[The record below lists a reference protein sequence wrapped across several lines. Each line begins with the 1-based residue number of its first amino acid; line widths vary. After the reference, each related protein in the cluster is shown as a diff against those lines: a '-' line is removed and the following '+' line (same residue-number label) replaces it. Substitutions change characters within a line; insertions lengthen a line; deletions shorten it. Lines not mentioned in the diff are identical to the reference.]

1 MRLPY
6 LMRLK
11 RLPHLMGLP
20 AFLFVVSLFHIA
32 LTTCGKDSPTRPNSP
47 NPAPP
52 TPVVSVA
59 TRIELK
65 PPSATL
71 DSVGDTIKITARVL
85 DQHNAPI
92 PSAVVTWSSSDASVV
107 TVNASGLVTATG
119 NGTATVTARSG
130 TATSIVPVTVMQV
143 AVSIV
148 IEPSA
153 VTLMSLGSTI
163 QLTATVV
170 DRNGQPITDI
180 VITWQSSNTT
190 VATVSASGLVTAF
203 GIGTATITALSG
215 SIARTVSVVVTDT
228 ARDRDALVALYH
240 STNGPEWTHSTNWLS
255 ESPLNTWYGVNTD
268 DTGQVTSLELAGNH
282 LSGPIP
288 VELGNLKNLSYI
300 RLHANGLSGPIPP
313 ALGQLRYLTV
323 LGLGSN
329 ELTDPI
335 PPELSELQNL
345 EQLYLYNNRFKD
357 PIPVELGQL
366 KNLRELRLDGNK
378 LPGPIPAELGQLK
391 NLEILALG
399 SNQFSGTIPVELGQL
414 QSLESLYLG
423 SNLLSG
429 SIPSELGQ
437 LLNLREL
444 GLGGNQLS
452 GSIPGELG
460 KLQSLTSLSLSNNNL
475 SGSIPSK
482 LGNLQKLTYLGAFF
496 NQLTGSIPPDLGQLQ
511 NLESLQLYFN
521 HLSGSIPN
529 ELGQLQNLRRLGLSH
544 NSGLEG
550 PLPETFIM
558 LSKLVDLDLSNT
570 QICVP
575 ATDQFQT
582 WVEGVAF
589 DVGSPPLCSGFQR
602 DALITLYENTNG
614 TEWTKSNNWNT
625 FKPLS
630 EWYGI
635 TTNEIGQVTGID
647 LVNNNLSGTLPG
659 RLSDLDHLTTL
670 NLSFNTELSGSIPLS
685 YTSLGLESLLLE
697 GTSICAPR
705 TSAIQEWLSGLQQ
718 RSVSE
723 CAQTQQG
730 YYALE
735 TLYHNANGPSWKDNT
750 NWLSDEPINN
760 WYGVRANALGE
771 VYELRLQNNNL
782 RGTIPAELG
791 QLRSLKELSLDSNE
805 LSGSI
810 PAELGQ
816 LQNLISLSLND
827 NELSGSIPIEL
838 GQLQSL
844 TILSLDNGNLSGSI
858 PPELSQLQN
867 LESLSLRSNLL
878 AGPIPPELG
887 QLQNLTTL
895 SLIDNSLFG
904 SIPAELGRL
913 QNLEDLLLTGNILS
927 GTIPAEL
934 GQLQSLENLWL
945 YSNRLS
951 GAIPAELGNLQSIV
965 WLLLDENELS
975 GSIPAELGRLQSLTN
990 LSLGSNKL
998 SGTIPAELGRLQG
1011 LFSLSLYDND
1021 LSGPIP
1027 AELGQSRN
1035 LDNLLLS
1042 GNRLSGKIPPEL
1054 GHLQNLRTL
1063 WLHNNELTGNIP
1075 IAFGDLSNLRHL
1087 SLSGNTSMSGSIPTT
1102 LTRLTLDE
1110 LLLGGT
1116 QLCAPSD
1123 ARFQEWLGMIG
1134 ETFVAPCIIDTRK
1147 PWVYLTQAT
1156 QSLEYPVPLVAGED
1170 AFLRVFVSTETYAAA
1185 TVPAVRAIFYKE
1197 GSEAHRVEIP
1207 GSGNPIPSEI
1217 DEGDLHASANARIP
1231 GSIVTPGLEMVLEI
1245 DPENELNPSLE
1256 IPGRVPSEGRMVVD
1270 VAVMPLLDLTVV
1282 PFLWDKAPNDLTIL
1296 DQVEGLTEESDLFRY
1311 TRDILPVGD
1320 FSVRIRESVWT
1331 STNPVFSEPLH
1342 RFAGAILEETAA
1354 IRAMDGA
1361 SGHYM
1366 GVLSRGGGIA
1376 LTGNRVFASAL
1387 RDETIAHE
1395 LGHNMNLDHAPC
1407 GNPGGIDP
1415 GFPYED
1421 GTIGAWGYDLHN
1433 DILVSP
1439 HNTHDIMSY
1448 CRPEWI
1454 SDYNFSKA
1462 LKYRLSEE
1470 QAPVMAAAFASVS
1483 GGLLV
1488 WGGVNET
1495 AEIALHPSF
1504 AVDAPPL
1511 LPNRDGP
1518 YRLTGEDR
1526 NGAILFQLAFAMP
1539 EVADAEG
1546 KSFAFILPMR
1556 GDWPER
1562 LYLINL
1568 SGPEGLATL
1577 GGEAG
1582 RNTNAAALL
1591 FDPTGRV
1598 RGILR
1603 DWAEP
1608 GTSVLSARRVLPETG
1623 LEVIISN
1630 GVPEATDWRW

>member
-1 MRLPY
+1 M
-6 LMRLK
+6 
-11 RLPHLMGLP
+11 
-20 AFLFVVSLFHIA
+20 
-32 LTTCGKDSPTRPNSP
+32 
-47 NPAPP
+47 
-52 TPVVSVA
+52 
-59 TRIELK
+59 
-65 PPSATL
+65 
-71 DSVGDTIKITARVL
+71 TARVL
-85 DQHNAPI
+85 DQNNAPM
-92 PSAVVTWSSSDASVV
+92 PSAVVTWSSSEASVV
-107 TVNASGLVTATG
+107 TVNASGLVTAAG

-130 TATSIVPVTVMQV
+130 TATSSVPVTVKQV

-148 IEPSA
+148 IEPSE

-170 DRNGQPITDI
+170 DRNGQPVTDT
-180 VITWQSSNTT
+180 VVTWRSSDIS
-190 VATVSASGLVTAF
+190 VATVAASGLVTAV
-203 GIGTATITALSG
+203 GNGTATITALSG
-215 SIARTVSVVVTDT
+215 SIARTVSVVITDT
-228 ARDRDALVALYH
+228 ARDRDVLVALYH

-255 ESPLNTWYGVNTD
+255 DNPLNTWYGVNTN
-268 DTGQVTSLELAGNH
+268 DTGQVISLELAGNH

-288 VELGNLKNLSYI
+288 VELGSLKNLSYVK
-300 RLHANGLSGPIPP
+300 LHANELSGPIPP
-313 ALGQLRYLTV
+313 ALGQLQYLTV

-345 EQLYLYNNRFKD
+345 EQLYLYNNRFKG

-378 LPGPIPAELGQLK
+378 LPGPIPAVLGQLK

-399 SNQFSGTIPVELGQL
+399 SNQLSGTIPVELGQL

-437 LLNLREL
+437 LQNLREL

-496 NQLTGSIPPDLGQLQ
+496 NQLAGSIPPDLGQLQ

-521 HLSGSIPN
+521 QLSGSIPS

-558 LSKLVDLDLSNT
+558 LSKLVDLNLNNT
-570 QICVP
+570 RICVP
-575 ATDQFQT
+575 STDQFQT

-589 DVGSPPLCSGFQR
+589 DVGSPPFCSGFQR
-602 DALITLYENTNG
+602 DALIALYENTHG
-614 TEWTKSNNWNT
+614 TEWTKSNSWNT
-625 FKPLS
+625 VKPLS

-647 LVNNNLSGTLPG
+647 LVNNNLNGTLPG

-670 NLSFNTELSGSIPLS
+670 NLSFNTDLSGSIPLS
-685 YTSLGLESLLLE
+685 YTSLGLETLLLE

-705 TSAIQEWLSGLQQ
+705 TSAFQEWLSGLQQ

-735 TLYHNANGPSWKDNT
+735 ALYHNANGPGWQDNT
-750 NWLSDEPINN
+750 NWLSDKPIDN

-771 VYELRLQNNNL
+771 VYELRLHNNNL

-791 QLRSLKELSLDSNE
+791 QLQSLKELSLDSNE
-805 LSGSI
+805 LSGTI
-810 PAELGQ
+810 PAEL
-816 LQNLISLSLND
+816 
-827 NELSGSIPIEL
+827 
-838 GQLQSL
+838 
-844 TILSLDNGNLSGSI
+844 
-858 PPELSQLQN
+858 SQLLN
-867 LESLSLRSNLL
+867 LESLSLRSNLM

-887 QLQNLTTL
+887 QLRNLTTL
-895 SLIDNSLFG
+895 SLVDNSLFG
-904 SIPAELGRL
+904 SIPPELGQL
-913 QNLEDLLLTGNILS
+913 QNLEDLLLVGNILS
-927 GTIPAEL
+927 GPIPAEL

-951 GAIPAELGNLQSIV
+951 GAIPAELGNLQNLE

-975 GSIPAELGRLQSLTN
+975 GSIPAELGRLQSLIN
-990 LSLGSNKL
+990 LSLGSNNL

-1027 AELGQSRN
+1027 AELGQSKI

-1042 GNRLSGKIPPEL
+1042 GNRLSGKIPAEL
-1054 GHLQNLRTL
+1054 GQLQNLRTL

-1075 IAFGDLSNLRHL
+1075 STFGDLSNLRHL
-1087 SLSGNTSMSGSIPTT
+1087 SLSGNAGMSGSVPTT
-1102 LTRLTLDE
+1102 LTRLTLDA

-1123 ARFQEWLGMIG
+1123 AGFQEWLGMID
-1134 ETFVAPCIIDTRK
+1134 ETFVASCTIDTRK
-1147 PWVYLTQAT
+1147 MWAYLTQAT
-1156 QSLEYPVPLVAGED
+1156 QSLENPVPLVAGED
-1170 AFLRVFVSTETYAAA
+1170 AFLRVFVRTEADAAA
-1185 TVPAVRAIFYKE
+1185 TVPAVRTIFYRE
-1197 GSEAHRVEIP
+1197 GFEAYRVEIP
-1207 GSGNPIPSEI
+1207 NSGNPIPSEI

-1245 DPENELNPSLE
+1245 DPENELDPSLE
-1256 IPGRVPSEGRMVVD
+1256 IPGRVPSEGRMVVN

-1320 FSVRIRESVWT
+1320 FSVRVRESVWT

-1342 RFAGAILEETAA
+1342 RYAGAILEETAA

-1366 GVLSRGGGIA
+1366 GVLTEGGGIA
-1376 LTGNRVFASAL
+1376 WTGNRVFAAAL

-1407 GNPGGIDP
+1407 GTPGGIDP

-1562 LYLINL
+1562 LYIINL

-1582 RNTNAAALL
+1582 RNTIAAALL